1 MTNNIRSNVIFK
13 ADDKAKNNNNISTL
27 YVECLRLVERL
38 HRSLLDVTRDEF
50 ERQGRSDVNAVQA
63 LLLFNIG
70 ESELTAGEL
79 RSRGYYLGSNVSYNL
94 KKLIELGFIKHQR
107 SRVDKRSIRISLTP
121 CGKEIAQTI
130 FKLYQR
136 HIESIDKVGGLSMD
150 DFIAMNK
157 LLQRLDRFWG
167 DQIAYRL

>member
-1 MTNNIRSNVIFK
+1 ME
-13 ADDKAKNNNNISTL
+13 NNISSL

-38 HRSLLDVTRDEF
+38 HRGLLDVTRDEF

-70 ESELTAGEL
+70 DLELTAGEL

-94 KKLIELGFIKHQR
+94 KKMIDLDFIKCQR
-107 SRVDKRSIRISLTP
+107 SRIDKRSIRISLTQS
-121 CGKEIAQTI
+121 GKEVAETI
-130 FKLYQR
+130 SKLYQR
-136 HIESIDKVGGLSMD
+136 HIESIDKVGGLSVN
-150 DFIAMNK
+150 DFIEMNK
-157 LLQRLDRFWG
+157 LLQRLNRFWG

>member
-1 MTNNIRSNVIFK
+1 ME
-13 ADDKAKNNNNISTL
+13 NNISSL

-38 HRSLLDVTRDEF
+38 HRGLLDVTRDEF

-70 ESELTAGEL
+70 DLELTPGEL

-94 KKLIELGFIKHQR
+94 KKMIDLDFIKCQR
-107 SRVDKRSIRISLTP
+107 SCIDKRSIRISLTQS
-121 CGKEIAQTI
+121 GKEVAETI
-130 FKLYQR
+130 SKLYQR
-136 HIESIDKVGGLSMD
+136 HIESIDKVGGLSVD
-150 DFIAMNK
+150 DFIEMNK
-157 LLQRLDRFWG
+157 LLQRLNRFWG

>member
-1 MTNNIRSNVIFK
+1 ME
-13 ADDKAKNNNNISTL
+13 NNISSL

-38 HRSLLDVTRDEF
+38 HRGLLDVTRDEF

-70 ESELTAGEL
+70 DLELTAGEL

-94 KKLIELGFIKHQR
+94 KKMIDLDFIKCQR
-107 SRVDKRSIRISLTP
+107 SRIDKRSIRISLTQS
-121 CGKEIAQTI
+121 GKEVAETI
-130 FKLYQR
+130 SKLYQR
-136 HIESIDKVGGLSMD
+136 HIESIDKVGGLSVD
-150 DFIAMNK
+150 DFIEMNK
-157 LLQRLDRFWG
+157 LLQRLNRFWG